1 MRNLAEDPD
10 YLPVLRQ
17 MRSALEFWIAQTQ
30 DKGFL
35 PEAPE
40 GAQQGAFLVDFWV
53 KTTGGKYD
61 VDDYG
66 VYDLPVSPEFAKLI
80 Q

>member
-17 MRSALEFWIAQTQ
+17 MRSAVEFWIAQTQ

-40 GAQQGAFLVDFWV
+40 GAQSGAFLVDFWV
-53 KTTGGKYD
+53 KTTDLKVND
-61 VDDYG
+61 VG
-66 VYDLPVSPEFAKLI
+66 SIGHSGLLSSIAR
-80 Q
+80 